1 MLWGLVLFC
10 GFQPP
15 FKVKAG
21 ALYKYHTFFIH
32 LFLLIYCF
40 FPPPQNNLNCFTK
53 KHIDNIDKSIDI
65 GIVSLLKCIQIKN
78 LGSSHSGSLVTN
90 HEVVGLIPGLTQWVK
105 RPGIAVSCGIGRR
118 HSSDLALPWLW
129 HRPAKL

>member
-1 MLWGLVLFC
+1 MLWVLVLFC

-32 LFLLIYCF
+32 LFLLIYCLF
-40 FPPPQNNLNCFTK
+40 PPQNNLNCFTK
-53 KHIDNIDKSIDI
+53 KDIDNIDKSIDI
-65 GIVSLLKCIQIKN
+65 GIVSLLKCIRIKN

-90 HEVVGLIPGLTQWVK
+90 LTCIHEVVGLIPGLTQWVK
-105 RPGIAVSCGIGRR
+105 NP
-118 HSSDLALPWLW
+118 ALL
-129 HRPAKL
+129 